1 MLKILKEWLKVSA
14 RRDDAGPTTPTFNAM
29 EFTGSGAG
37 IMLALAAVLW
47 LVYLVPS
54 WFRRREYLATER
66 NAVRL
71 QQSLRI
77 LAETAEV
84 PSVVR
89 TESTA
94 RSIAAQERAI
104 RQLEKRRRFEE
115 KRLAA
120 EAKSRMAAAA
130 RSSRATAIPEPVA
143 PRWDAAAVA
152 AARDAAPGATAH
164 AASARG
170 ATAPAVTAPAVPAT
184 VSPVRAARLRRSRLL
199 AASMLLAGV
208 ASMLVLG
215 GVVATSGASLAVS
228 AGIAAGGTVS
238 VLAFTLLNRLAAAS
252 RSLARPASGFRRTR
266 AEIADFEF
274 ESEDR
279 EWTPVPLPKPLY
291 MSKPVVAPPVMADP
305 REDERRAA
313 AVDAGEVTPIL
324 AAVDDGADTP
334 TAAPSVFAAMG
345 RVDLAGAAAPDLEA
359 AIRRRLNRAV

>member
-14 RRDDAGPTTPTFNAM
+14 RRASGDRVAPTFNAM
-29 EFTGSGAG
+29 EFTGGGAG

-84 PSVVR
+84 PHVVR

-94 RSIAAQERAI
+94 RSVAAQERAI
-104 RQLEKRRRFEE
+104 RELEKRRRLEE

-120 EAKSRMAAAA
+120 EAKSRTAAAA
-130 RSSRATAIPEPVA
+130 RSARGGAIPEPA
-143 PRWDAAAVA
+143 PS
-152 AARDAAPGATAH
+152 PL
-164 AASARG
+164 ASTVRR
-170 ATAPAVTAPAVPAT
+170 AVPSAPIA
-184 VSPVRAARLRRSRLL
+184 PVRAARLRRSRLL
-199 AASMLLAGV
+199 ATFMLLAGIV
-208 ASMLVLG
+208 SMLGLG
-215 GVVATSGASLAVS
+215 GVIATTGASLPVS
-228 AGIAAGGTVS
+228 AGIGAGGVLS
-238 VLAFTLLNRLAAAS
+238 VLAIALLNRLAAVS
-252 RSLARPASGFRRTR
+252 RSLERPAAGFRRMR
-266 AEIADFEF
+266 AEVADFEF

-291 MSKPVVAPPVMADP
+291 MSKPVVVPPVMADP
-305 REDERRAA
+305 REDERKAA
-313 AVDAGEVTPIL
+313 AVDAGEVTPI
-324 AAVDDGADTP
+324 AAAMDAGEVTSP
-334 TAAPSVFAAMG
+334 AAPSKFAAMG
-345 RVDLAGAAAPDLEA
+345 HVDLAGAAAPDLEA